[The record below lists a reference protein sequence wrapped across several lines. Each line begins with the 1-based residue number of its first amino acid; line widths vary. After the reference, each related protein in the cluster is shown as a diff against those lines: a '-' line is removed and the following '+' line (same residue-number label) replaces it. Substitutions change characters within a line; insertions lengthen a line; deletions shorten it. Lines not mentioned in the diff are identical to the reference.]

1 MTGETDRYYVERCL
15 DGHREDFRHFVLRYQ
30 KPLLA
35 GLRCR
40 QARRDEAEDV
50 AQEAFVR
57 AFSGLAKLRKPDSFF
72 SWLLGIAYRVL
83 LERTDHDQRERAALA
98 QMAAE
103 APAAQARE
111 EAWSGDA
118 ALEAAV
124 ASLAAPFRE
133 VVLLRYYGGC
143 SCSEVAERLG
153 VPIGTVTKRL
163 SRAYEEMRHTLAVR
177 DQEQEHPCPASS
189 TGKT

>member
-15 DGHREDFRHFVLRYQ
+15 DGHREDFRHLVLRYQ

-35 GLRCR
+35 GIRCR
-40 QARRDEAEDV
+40 QARRDEAEDA

-57 AFSGLAKLRKPDSFF
+57 AFTGLATLKKPDSFF

-83 LERTDHDQRERAALA
+83 LERADRERRERVALA
-98 QMAAE
+98 QVAAE
-103 APAAQARE
+103 APGALASAE
-111 EAWSGDA
+111 PWSGDA
-118 ALEAAV
+118 ALEAA
-124 ASLAAPFRE
+124 LAALPEPFRE

-153 VPIGTVTKRL
+153 LPIGTVTKRL
-163 SRAYEEMRHTLAVR
+163 SRAYEEMRHALAVR
-177 DQEQEHPCPASS
+177 DQEQEHPCPARR

>member
-15 DGHREDFRHFVLRYQ
+15 DGHREDFRHLVLRYE
-30 KPLLA
+30 KPLMA
-35 GLRCR
+35 GIRCR
-40 QARRDEAEDV
+40 QARRDEAEDA

-57 AFSGLAKLRKPDSFF
+57 AFTGLATLKKPDSFF

-83 LERTDHDQRERAALA
+83 LERADRERRERVALA
-98 QMAAE
+98 QVAAE
-103 APAAQARE
+103 APGALARAE
-111 EAWSGDA
+111 PWSGDA
-118 ALEAAV
+118 ALEAA
-124 ASLAAPFRE
+124 LAALPEPFRE

-143 SCSEVAERLG
+143 SCSEVAARLG
-153 VPIGTVTKRL
+153 LPIGTVTKRL

-177 DQEQEHPCPASS
+177 EQEHLCPARS